1 VTTPPRLT
9 RCTGVSM
16 TGTLPAAAAPA
27 PRSAQGQHGS
37 RACVAVITL
46 ARALGRADALRDLAE
61 KEAANDNDARRDLR
75 PL

>member
-1 VTTPPRLT
+1 
-9 RCTGVSM
+9 M
-16 TGTLPAAAAPA
+16 TGTLPGAAAPA
-27 PRSAQGQHGS
+27 PKSTRGQHGS

>member
-1 VTTPPRLT
+1 MTTPPRLT

-16 TGTLPAAAAPA
+16 MGTLPAAAAPA
-27 PRSAQGQHGS
+27 LESAQGQQGS

-46 ARALGRADALRDLAE
+46 ARALSRADALRDLAE